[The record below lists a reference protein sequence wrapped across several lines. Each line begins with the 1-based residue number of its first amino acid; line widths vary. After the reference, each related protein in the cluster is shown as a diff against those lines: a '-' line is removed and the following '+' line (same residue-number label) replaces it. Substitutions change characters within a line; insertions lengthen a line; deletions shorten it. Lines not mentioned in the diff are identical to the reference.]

1 MTETYFWLESFWL
14 FLFAAMTLYSLIRT
28 VENHKRELA
37 YFLTGLRQGDFSAT
51 YKITSSD
58 AINEELQDAYQ
69 QISNHI
75 LTLREEKESEHHFLQ
90 AVVENSSIAMIGF
103 LEKTGEINL
112 MNEAAKQLFNKHY
125 LKNID
130 KLKTIDSEISQKVA
144 GLEAGQKTLT
154 KFVHNN
160 ELIKLSI
167 AVKQLK
173 MRGSSYKFVT
183 FQNINAEL
191 DEQELESWQK
201 IIRVLTHEIKN
212 SAIPISTL
220 TEVVNQIIIDED
232 GNLKDLSKLDAE
244 DLDDIKVGIHTV
256 EKRSK
261 GLVKFVNAYGELAR
275 VPKPA
280 FESIN
285 VQNLIDDILA
295 LLGAELKSKG
305 IEVQLE
311 IDSAPLLADK
321 ELIEQDIIN
330 LIKNAKEALS
340 NTTEA
345 EIKINY
351 QLYNDQKIISIEDN
365 GPGIEAQVLENI
377 FVPFFTTKKEG
388 SGIGLSLSRQIMR
401 AHKGNLT
408 VKSTPGFGTQ
418 FSLIF

>member
-1 MTETYFWLESFWL
+1 
-14 FLFAAMTLYSLIRT
+14 MTLYSLIRT

-130 KLKTIDSEISQKVA
+130 NLKTIDSEISQKVA

-232 GNLKDLSKLDAE
+232 GNL
-244 DLDDIKVGIHTV
+244 
-256 EKRSK
+256 
-261 GLVKFVNAYGELAR
+261 
-275 VPKPA
+275 
-280 FESIN
+280 
-285 VQNLIDDILA
+285 
-295 LLGAELKSKG
+295 
-305 IEVQLE
+305 
-311 IDSAPLLADK
+311 
-321 ELIEQDIIN
+321 
-330 LIKNAKEALS
+330 
-340 NTTEA
+340 
-345 EIKINY
+345 
-351 QLYNDQKIISIEDN
+351 
-365 GPGIEAQVLENI
+365 
-377 FVPFFTTKKEG
+377 
-388 SGIGLSLSRQIMR
+388 
-401 AHKGNLT
+401 
-408 VKSTPGFGTQ
+408 
-418 FSLIF
+418 